1 MIQFTKKSKPKG
13 PTNIDILNIGNPC
26 NQNCRQC
33 YYKSESNLTGISLT
47 GEMEFIEQILYN
59 YTESNV
65 FVYLKESTTSRGFL
79 PKMKKCGQ
87 KKILSNGREIDDG
100 FIRGLNKYGI
110 EEIEITLFANLEQ
123 QFDFNRNTI
132 GEYQKIKQNIR
143 KCAES
148 GLKVTINN
156 ILDKTT
162 MYSINSLCEQCY
174 ELDVKKIEFIRLR
187 PVGNAKYMDRSRL
200 LEEKDMDIII
210 PSVEAMKL
218 KYPGL
223 YLSFDIGFG
232 PNFSGKTLEDGKEKV
247 RRAKQSWV
255 KSPYLCPAINQQYW
269 GISPKSGNVY
279 WCFFLISEPEIARIG
294 YANIKNGR
302 VTIDSPVDLSEETLR
317 KKLKGN
323 CSSENCK
330 YQEACL
336 GGCRSTAYIFARL
349 NGDSDPLY
357 AGMDICLTKRYER
370 LYGQGGVKASI
381 EVCGT
386 SGPGSSPDSD
396 PEGDCMTY
404 RNRDEIRNALQKLLD
419 GKITKEQYNVIV
431 EMYKPTQ
438 E

>member
-1 MIQFTKKSKPKG
+1 VNQFTKKRKAKGPPLWSLGRAGEMFKDEEAKITLQRKPKG
-13 PTNIDILNIGNPC
+13 PTNIDILNVGDEC

-33 YYKSESNLTGISLT
+33 YYKSEPNLTGISPT
-47 GEMEFIEQILYN
+47 GEMEFIEKVLYN
-59 YTESNV
+59 YTESSI
-65 FVYLKESTTSRGFL
+65 FYYPKESTNNRDLL
-79 PKMKKCGQ
+79 PIMEKYGQ
-87 KKILSNGREIDDG
+87 KKVLSNGKEIDDE
-100 FIRGLNKYGI
+100 FIRELNKYGI

-123 QFDFNRNTI
+123 HYDFNRNTI
-132 GEYQKIKQNIR
+132 REYQKIKQNIR

-174 ELDVKKIEFIRLR
+174 ELGVKKIEFIRLK
-187 PVGNAKYMDRSRL
+187 PAGNAKCMDRSRL

-218 KYPGL
+218 KYPDL

-232 PNFSGKTLEDGKEKV
+232 PNFSGKTLEEAKEKV

-294 YANIKNGR
+294 YVNIKNGR
-302 VTIDSPVDLSEETLR
+302 VTIDSPADLSEETLR

-323 CSSENCK
+323 CSSESCK
-330 YQEACL
+330 YQDVCL

-349 NGDSDPLY
+349 NGDSDPFY
-357 AGMDICLTKRYER
+357 AGMDICQTKSYER
-370 LYGQGGVKASI
+370 LYGQRGVKASLDSI
-381 EVCGT
+381 
-386 SGPGSSPDSD
+386 SDSD
-396 PEGDCMTY
+396 PK
-404 RNRDEIRNALQKLLD
+404 RIR
-419 GKITKEQYNVIV
+419 G
-431 EMYKPTQ
+431 
-438 E
+438 